1 MCQII
6 QLIISMGTRECNL
19 WRADILFV
27 SNITVSYRWSRNR
40 GDIDAESAAAGA
52 QSWTEQS
59 QQHLFSCHISSDRA
73 VNKGPLRPPG
83 PLHSR
88 MQLGARFNSPPLQH
102 GRQQRRHCEAP
113 RAVTKARAAATELT
127 PFIAGQMGTKW
138 LFMPPKDPIVI
149 GMRMHESA
157 RIYRRFLAGV
167 AFMVWMFRMKAGRHD
182 AKS

>member
-88 MQLGARFNSPPLQH
+88 MQLGARFNSPLCSTAVNNGDIVRPPVLSLRP
-102 GRQQRRHCEAP
+102 GRR
-113 RAVTKARAAATELT
+113 L
-127 PFIAGQMGTKW
+127 
-138 LFMPPKDPIVI
+138 LN
-149 GMRMHESA
+149 
-157 RIYRRFLAGV
+157 
-167 AFMVWMFRMKAGRHD
+167 
-182 AKS
+182 